1 MRFKY
6 TASQLDGKLVEG
18 EIESQSTTE
27 ILVFLG
33 RKGLRPVSI
42 TPLKGIK
49 TGKKLV
55 FFGQSVSVTDKVFL
69 TKYISLMLS
78 VGTDLLRAIDILV
91 KDFNKPVLRGLL
103 QEIKSSLEKGQPFY
117 ATFEKYPKYFSPV
130 FVNLVKAGEASGN
143 LEIVFQD
150 LSISL
155 QRDKELQTKIRSALF
170 YPALLFALSIVIL
183 VFLVTFAIPKIAEV
197 FGSSGVQPPLF
208 SRVVFVVGLFLNQ
221 YIWFILGGLAV
232 LIVAALLFF
241 RSVSGYRVLNYL
253 FNIVPVVGAVSKKI
267 ALQRFAGTLSIL
279 MRSGLPIIKAL
290 EITADTLNHHDLSKA
305 LKRIANEG
313 ISKGL
318 TLGEAFRREAAF
330 PAVVSNLVAISEKA
344 GHLDGILKTLSD
356 FYDSEIDS
364 SLKVL
369 VSFLEPALLLMI
381 GVVVGLIA
389 LSIIVPIYQLV
400 GQF

>member
-1 MRFKY
+1 
-6 TASQLDGKLVEG
+6 
-18 EIESQSTTE
+18 
-27 ILVFLG
+27 
-33 RKGLRPVSI
+33 
-42 TPLKGIK
+42 
-49 TGKKLV
+49 
-55 FFGQSVSVTDKVFL
+55 
-69 TKYISLMLS
+69 MLS

>member
-6 TASQLDGKLVEG
+6 IASQSDGKLAEG
-18 EIESQSTTE
+18 EIEAQSTAE
-27 ILVFLG
+27 ILIFLG
-33 RKGLRPVSI
+33 RKGLKPVSI

-49 TGKKLV
+49 TGKKMV
-55 FFGQSVSVTDKVFL
+55 FFGRSISVTDKVFL

-78 VGTDLLRAIDILV
+78 VGTDLLRAVDILI
-91 KDFNKPVLRGLL
+91 KDFSKPVMRGLL

-117 ATFEKYPKYFSPV
+117 TTFEKYPKYFSPV
-130 FVNLVKAGEASGN
+130 FTNLVKAGEASGN

-150 LSISL
+150 LSVSL
-155 QRDKELQTKIRSALF
+155 QRDKELRTKIRSALF
-170 YPALLFALSIVIL
+170 YPALLFILSVVIL
-183 VFLVTFAIPKIAEV
+183 IFLVTFAIPKIADV
-197 FGSSGVQPPLF
+197 FGSAGTQPPFF
-208 SRVVFVVGLFLNQ
+208 SRVVFAVGLFLNQ
-221 YIWFILGGLAV
+221 YIWFILVGL
-232 LIVAALLFF
+232 AALLAVILIFF
-241 RSVSGYRVLNYL
+241 RSIVGRRILSYL
-253 FNIVPVVGAVSKKI
+253 FNIVPVVGSVAKKI

-290 EITADTLNHHDLSKA
+290 EITADTLSHQDLSRA

-313 ISKGL
+313 ISRGL
-318 TLGEAFRREAAF
+318 TLGEAFRKEEAF
-330 PAVVSNLVAISEKA
+330 PAVVANLVAIAEKA

-356 FYDSEIDS
+356 FYDSEIEA

-369 VSFLEPALLLMI
+369 VSLLEPILLLII

-389 LSIIVPIYQLV
+389 LSIIVPIYQLI